1 MAKQDEDRIE
11 VTDENFGE
19 LLVQGFREVRAIQ
32 RGESEPAHRVR
43 RVVTAQEA
51 DVTPPRQ

>member
-1 MAKQDEDRIE
+1 MVKENEGDIE

-19 LLVQGFREVRAIQ
+19 LLIQGLREVRPIQ

-43 RVVTAQEA
+43 RVVTI
-51 DVTPPRQ
+51 RRRR